1 MLACSALKK
10 TYRDTLLHG
19 AGGGVHKNK
28 HGVTSGSAAA
38 DDNNEVAE
46 EHRVNA
52 ATVTDETTESSG
64 CSDVV
69 FVYLRGSREL
79 LLSRMSTRRGHYM
92 PAALLDSQLATLEE
106 PATDWRHLVVDID
119 DESSVQTILEKIK
132 TLLNS

>member
-19 AGGGVHKNK
+19 AGESVHKNK

-38 DDNNEVAE
+38 DDRNKAAE
-46 EHRVNA
+46 EHEENA
-52 ATVTDETTESSG
+52 ATITGETTESNG
-64 CSDVV
+64 CSDAV
-69 FVYLRGSREL
+69 FVYLKGSREL

-106 PATDWRHLVVDID
+106 PAADRRHLVVAID
-119 DESSVQTILEKIK
+119 DDSRIETILEKIK
-132 TLLNS
+132 TLLNI